1 MTAKSRHRER
11 YEPGFML
18 MDLHRGG
25 IPAIMRKYELQ
36 ALYRGALWEVDD
48 DTVGDTCSQLS
59 WVIVRAFHITQRRM
73 NFDAHLRNV
82 EAFDSVLATTHRA
95 NFEQTRSMLQA

>member
-48 DTVGDTCSQLS
+48 DTVGDYHPL
-59 WVIVRAFHITQRRM
+59 IPYA
-73 NFDAHLRNV
+73 NV
-82 EAFDSVLATTHRA
+82 CTEFWRPSPPP
-95 NFEQTRSMLQA
+95 S